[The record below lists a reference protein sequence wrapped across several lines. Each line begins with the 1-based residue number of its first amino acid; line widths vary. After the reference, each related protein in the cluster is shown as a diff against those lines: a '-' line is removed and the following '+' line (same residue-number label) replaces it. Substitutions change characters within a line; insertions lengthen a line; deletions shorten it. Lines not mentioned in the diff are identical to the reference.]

1 MEIIPFRKRTTPTHL
16 KTKTVEHRPLFA
28 MDDFYYEEIS
38 NLTGA
43 GGWMIDFVEKKSYF
57 DKQAKRIL
65 KVPTDFTPTLKNGYK
80 FYAEEHSEVAAELF
94 LGCAQGIPFH
104 SEIKMVTFDGNV
116 FWARA
121 HGTPLK
127 DDNDQIVG
135 IRGVFQNIDFEK
147 KRELR
152 LQKSI
157 DLIEKHNERLYNF
170 AHIVSHNLRSHV
182 SNLQLTADLFETDSL
197 DTGQKELFANFPSIA
212 ANLEITI
219 QHLHEVVTIQTESD
233 IEREEIDVQDMLN
246 RVVSSIKELVQQHE
260 VIFDTEF
267 SEVEKVHY
275 IPAYLESMLLNFI
288 TNAIKYRKP
297 DVRPEIR
304 VFTYEEN
311 EKKYLVVQ
319 DNGIGIDMDLHGEK
333 VFQLYKTFH
342 NNPDAVGL
350 GLFLTRNQVEA
361 AGGKIFVESKVGKG
375 SKFTV
380 QL

>member
-1 MEIIPFRKRTTPTHL
+1 M
-16 KTKTVEHRPLFA
+16 EHRELFA

-43 GGWMIDFVEKKSYF
+43 GGWMINFVQKKSYF

-65 KVPTDFTPTLKNGYK
+65 RVPETFVPSLKNGYK
-80 FYAEEHSEVAAELF
+80 FYAEEHSQLATELF
-94 LGCAQGIPFH
+94 FECAQGTPFNA
-104 SEIKMVTFDGNV
+104 EIKMVTYDGIV

-127 DDNDQIVG
+127 DEKDQIVG
-135 IRGVFQNIDFEK
+135 IRGVFQNIDDEK

-157 DLIEKHNERLYNF
+157 DLIEKHNQRLYNF

-182 SNLQLTADLFETDSL
+182 SNLQLTADLFETTNL
-197 DTGQKELFANFPSIA
+197 DENQKELFSNFPNIA
-212 ANLEITI
+212 LNLDTTI
-219 QHLHEVVTIQTESD
+219 KHLHEVVTIQTD
-233 IEREEIDVQDMLN
+233 ADKQREEIDVE
-246 RVVSSIKELVQQHE
+246 VVFKHVVASIKQIVQQND
-260 VIFDTEF
+260 VVFYTEF
-267 SEVEKVHY
+267 SEVEKVQY
-275 IPAYLESMLLNFI
+275 IPAYLESILLNFI
-288 TNAIKYRKP
+288 TNSIKYRKP

-304 VFTYEEN
+304 VFTYQEE
-311 EKKYLVVQ
+311 EKQYLAVQ
-319 DNGIGIDMDLHGEK
+319 DNGIGIDLDLHGDK
-333 VFQLYKTFH
+333 VFQLYKTFS

-361 AGGKIFVESKVGKG
+361 LGGKVFVESKVGKG

-380 QL
+380 QF

>member
-1 MEIIPFRKRTTPTHL
+1 MEIKPFRKRTTPTHT
-16 KTKTVEHRPLFA
+16 KTKTVEHRSLFA

-43 GGWMIDFVEKKSYF
+43 GGWMIDFIEKKSYF

-104 SEIKMVTFDGNV
+104 SEIKMVTFDGDV

-127 DDNDQIVG
+127 DENDEIVG

-197 DTGQKELFANFPSIA
+197 NKGQKELFANFPSIA
-212 ANLEITI
+212 ANLDTTI

-233 IEREEIDVQDMLN
+233 IKREEIDVQDMFN
-246 RVVSSIKELVQQHE
+246 RVISSIKQLVQQND
-260 VIFDTEF
+260 VAFDTEF

-304 VFTYEEN
+304 VFTYEEDK
-311 EKKYLVVQ
+311 KKYLVVQ

-361 AGGKIFVESKVGKG
+361 VGGKVFVESKVGKG
-375 SKFTV
+375 CKFTV

>member
-1 MEIIPFRKRTTPTHL
+1 MEIKPFKKTRLTHNRTRA
-16 KTKTVEHRPLFA
+16 VEHRELFA

-43 GGWMIDFVEKKSYF
+43 GGWMINFVQKKSYF

-65 KVPTDFTPTLKNGYK
+65 RVPETFVPSLKNGYK
-80 FYAEEHSEVAAELF
+80 FYAEEHSQLATELF
-94 LGCAQGIPFH
+94 FECAQGTPFNA
-104 SEIKMVTFDGNV
+104 EIKMVTYDDIV

-127 DDNDQIVG
+127 DEKDQIVG
-135 IRGVFQNIDFEK
+135 IRGVFQNIDDEK

-157 DLIEKHNERLYNF
+157 DLIEKHNQRLYNF

-182 SNLQLTADLFETDSL
+182 SNLQLTADLFETTNL
-197 DTGQKELFANFPSIA
+197 DENQKELFSNFPNIA
-212 ANLEITI
+212 LNLDTTI
-219 QHLHEVVTIQTESD
+219 KHLHEVVTIQTD
-233 IEREEIDVQDMLN
+233 ADKQREEIDVE
-246 RVVSSIKELVQQHE
+246 VVFKHVVASIKQIVQQND
-260 VIFDTEF
+260 VVFYTEF
-267 SEVEKVHY
+267 SEVEKVQY
-275 IPAYLESMLLNFI
+275 IPAYLESILLNFI
-288 TNAIKYRKP
+288 TNSIKYRKP

-304 VFTYEEN
+304 VFTYQEE
-311 EKKYLVVQ
+311 EKQYLAVQ
-319 DNGIGIDMDLHGEK
+319 DNGIGIDLDLHGDK
-333 VFQLYKTFH
+333 VFQLYKTFS

-361 AGGKIFVESKVGKG
+361 LGGKVFVESKVGKG

-380 QL
+380 QF

>member
-1 MEIIPFRKRTTPTHL
+1 MEIKPFRKRTTPTHT
-16 KTKTVEHRPLFA
+16 KTKTVEHRSLFA

-43 GGWMIDFVEKKSYF
+43 GGWMIDFIEKKSYF

-80 FYAEEHSEVAAELF
+80 FYAEEHSEAAAELF

-104 SEIKMVTFDGNV
+104 SEIKMVTFDGDV

-127 DDNDQIVG
+127 DENDEIVG

-197 DTGQKELFANFPSIA
+197 NIGQKELFANFPSIA
-212 ANLEITI
+212 ANLDTTI

-233 IEREEIDVQDMLN
+233 IKREEIDLQKVFN
-246 RVVSSIKELVQQHE
+246 RVVSSIKQLVQQHD
-260 VIFDTEF
+260 VVFYTEF

-304 VFTYEEN
+304 VFTYEEDK
-311 EKKYLVVQ
+311 KKYLVVQ
-319 DNGIGIDMDLHGEK
+319 DNGIGIDMDLHGKK

-361 AGGKIFVESKVGKG
+361 VGGKIFVESKVGKG
-375 SKFTV
+375 CKFTV

>member
-1 MEIIPFRKRTTPTHL
+1 MEIKPFRKRTTPTHT
-16 KTKTVEHRPLFA
+16 KTKTVEHRSLFA

-43 GGWMIDFVEKKSYF
+43 GGWMIDFIEKKSYF

-80 FYAEEHSEVAAELF
+80 FYAEEHSEAAAELF

-104 SEIKMVTFDGNV
+104 SEIKMVTFDGDV

-127 DDNDQIVG
+127 DENDEIVG

-147 KRELR
+147 KREFR

-197 DTGQKELFANFPSIA
+197 NIGQKELFANFQSIA
-212 ANLEITI
+212 ANLDTTI

-233 IEREEIDVQDMLN
+233 IKREEIDLQEVFN
-246 RVVSSIKELVQQHE
+246 RVVSSIKQLVQQHD
-260 VIFDTEF
+260 VVFYTEF

-304 VFTYEEN
+304 VFTYEEDK
-311 EKKYLVVQ
+311 KKYLVVQ
-319 DNGIGIDMDLHGEK
+319 DNGIGIDMDLHGKK

-361 AGGKIFVESKVGKG
+361 VGGKIFVESKVGKG
-375 SKFTV
+375 CKFTV

>member
-1 MEIIPFRKRTTPTHL
+1 MEIKPFRKRTTPTHT
-16 KTKTVEHRPLFA
+16 KTKTVERRSLFA

-65 KVPTDFTPTLKNGYK
+65 KVPADFTPTLKNGYK
-80 FYAEEHSEVAAELF
+80 FYAEEHSNEAAELF

-121 HGTPLK
+121 HGKPLK
-127 DDNDQIVG
+127 DENNQIVG

-157 DLIEKHNERLYNF
+157 DLIEKHNERLYDF

-197 DTGQKELFANFPSIA
+197 DNGQKELFANFPSIA
-212 ANLEITI
+212 ANLDITI

-233 IEREEIDVQDMLN
+233 IKREEIDVQDIFN
-246 RVVSSIKELVQQHE
+246 RVVSSIKQLVQQHE

-304 VFTYEEN
+304 VFTYEEY

-333 VFQLYKTFH
+333 IFQLYKTFH
-342 NNPDAVGL
+342 NNPDAIGL

-361 AGGKIFVESKVGKG
+361 VGGKIFVESKVGKG

>member
-1 MEIIPFRKRTTPTHL
+1 
-16 KTKTVEHRPLFA
+16 

-43 GGWMIDFVEKKSYF
+43 GGWMIDFIEKKSYF

-104 SEIKMVTFDGNV
+104 SEIKMVTFDGDV

-127 DDNDQIVG
+127 DENDEIVG

-197 DTGQKELFANFPSIA
+197 NKGQKELFANFPSIA
-212 ANLEITI
+212 ANLDTTI

-233 IEREEIDVQDMLN
+233 IKREEIDVQDMFN
-246 RVVSSIKELVQQHE
+246 RVISSIKQLVQQND
-260 VIFDTEF
+260 VAFDTEF

-304 VFTYEEN
+304 VFTYEEDK
-311 EKKYLVVQ
+311 KKYLVVQ

-361 AGGKIFVESKVGKG
+361 VGGKVFVESKVGKG
-375 SKFTV
+375 CKFTV